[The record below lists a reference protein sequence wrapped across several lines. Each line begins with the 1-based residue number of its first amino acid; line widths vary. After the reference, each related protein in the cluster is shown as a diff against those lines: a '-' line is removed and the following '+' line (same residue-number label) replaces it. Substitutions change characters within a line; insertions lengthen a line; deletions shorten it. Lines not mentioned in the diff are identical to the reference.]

1 MQIHTLYSIRGA
13 RGAYIEPD
21 QVELHR
27 RDELTSVIHTHTHTH
42 NLLRPA
48 AKPKGQAKADLLIHF
63 SRYALVSLKPI
74 QCTSPLRG
82 AVPLAYYVFAE
93 SRVSN
98 LTVAVWLEG
107 DSSSVQHP
115 ILGS

>member
-1 MQIHTLYSIRGA
+1 M
-13 RGAYIEPD
+13 
-21 QVELHR
+21 
-27 RDELTSVIHTHTHTH
+27 

-48 AKPKGQAKADLLIHF
+48 AKPKGQTKADLLVHF

-74 QCTSPLRG
+74 QCTFLLRC
-82 AVPLAYYVFAE
+82 AVSIVCYVFAE
-93 SRVSN
+93 ARVRY

>member
-1 MQIHTLYSIRGA
+1 MQENTELKSFVCEGNVLY
-13 RGAYIEPD
+13 
-21 QVELHR
+21 
-27 RDELTSVIHTHTHTH
+27 THTH

-48 AKPKGQAKADLLIHF
+48 AKPKGQAKADLLQHF
-63 SRYALVSLKPI
+63 PRYALVSLKPI
-74 QCTSPLRG
+74 QCTSPLRC
-82 AVPLAYYVFAE
+82 AVPLGCYVFAE